1 MLGRLVGELACRYG
15 PIFRTNLVGE
25 DLVVSLDAELNAHV
39 LKQEERGFQIWYPP
53 SFMRVFGADNITAKL
68 GVLHHHMR
76 TLVLRLFGHQT
87 VRSVLLHDVQ
97 RSARDELRSWLGR
110 PDVEVRTATSRVS
123 SSSLYISSFH
133 SLFFATTIQYIL
145 ITSIISVRYETT

>member
-68 GVLHHHMR
+68 GVLHRHMR

-110 PDVEVRTATSRVS
+110 PDVEVRTATSRVIN
-123 SSSLYISSFH
+123 LLHKLCICMH
-133 SLFFATTIQYIL
+133 ATYTIYIL
-145 ITSIISVRYETT
+145 LHQARRRRSEFACR